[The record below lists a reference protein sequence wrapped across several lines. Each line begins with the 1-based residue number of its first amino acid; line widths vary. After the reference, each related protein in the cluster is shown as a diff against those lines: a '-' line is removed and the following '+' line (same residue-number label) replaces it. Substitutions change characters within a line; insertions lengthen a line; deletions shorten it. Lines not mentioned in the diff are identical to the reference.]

1 MDQSNSKLVRDQFK
15 ANKISWKNSSL
26 YGLSI
31 DHNHQPIPWF
41 SYPAIDYL
49 KNKLQKN
56 FRIFEYGCGSSSLF
70 FSQYCQKVISLET
83 NQIWFQVL
91 SEKITKQYNF
101 IQESSITKSLITSSA
116 QQSASEKT
124 PLNIPTKKFKK
135 NTHELEIILMDNG
148 LQNPNYQNYVN
159 LFKEKFDIILIDS
172 LKRYQC
178 AINVINALNHGGI
191 IILDDSQRSNY
202 QKIFDFFKNNNFQ
215 KIDFFGIAPGQLS
228 IKNTTIFFQ

>member
-26 YGLSI
+26 FGLSI
-31 DHNHQPIPWF
+31 DYNHQPIPWF
-41 SYPAIDYL
+41 SYSAIDYL

-56 FRIFEYGCGSSSLF
+56 FKIFEYGCGSSSLF
-70 FSQYCQKVISLET
+70 FSQYCQKVTSLET

-91 SEKITKQYNF
+91 CEKITKDYDF
-101 IQESSITKSLITSSA
+101 IKKSPLTTSSITSSN
-116 QQSASEKT
+116 QQTKFEET
-124 PLNIPTKKFKK
+124 PLNLPKEKFIK
-135 NTHELEIILMDNG
+135 NVNELKIILMDNG
-148 LQNPNYQNYVN
+148 LENPNYQNYVN

-178 AINVINALNHGGI
+178 AINAINALNHGGI

-215 KIDFFGIAPGQLS
+215 KIDFLGIAPGQLS